1 MFNTLEDYRGI
12 IGDDVIAGIHA
23 KARRLLG
30 RRVLHVNSTYQ
41 GGGVAELL
49 ASLVPLTNDAGVD
62 ADWRILLG
70 TYDFFD
76 VTKRF
81 HNALQGG
88 TVELDERALEFYE
101 ETNRA
106 FAGWAQLDRDV
117 VIVHD
122 PQPLPLIRYFKK
134 RQPWVWRCHIDLSDP
149 DPRLWHYL
157 KGFILRYD
165 VMLVSH
171 PDYLHEDLPVPQRI
185 VHPAIDPLAA
195 KNIAL
200 DDEELA
206 RILARENIPLDKP
219 LMTQVS
225 RFDPWKDPLGVVE
238 VFKKVREEVDCRLV
252 LCGSMASDDPEGF
265 VIYEQ
270 VAQSARELID
280 SGDVIV
286 IAKDSPS
293 LFINA
298 LQRVSSVILQKS
310 TREGFGLTVAE
321 AMWKGKPVVA
331 SHVGG
336 IPLQI
341 THGKT
346 GFLVDPRDLDDVA
359 RVVIELLRDP
369 ELRDTIGAQAREAVR
384 EKFLI
389 TRLLSDYL
397 DVLNDVL

>member
-1 MFNTLEDYRGI
+1 M
-12 IGDDVIAGIHA
+12 
-23 KARRLLG
+23 
-30 RRVLHVNSTYQ
+30 
-41 GGGVAELL
+41 
-49 ASLVPLTNDAGVD
+49 
-62 ADWRILLG
+62 
-70 TYDFFD
+70 
-76 VTKRF
+76 
-81 HNALQGG
+81 
-88 TVELDERALEFYE
+88 
-101 ETNRA
+101 
-106 FAGWAQLDRDV
+106 
-117 VIVHD
+117 
-122 PQPLPLIRYFKK
+122 
-134 RQPWVWRCHIDLSDP
+134 WRCHIDLSDP

-185 VHPAIDPLAA
+185 VHPSIDPLAA

-270 VAQSARELID
+270 VAQNARELID